1 MDTMTVV
8 TLTPEDVA
16 RIHRALDR
24 VEALTDWA
32 REARDVLVMPQTM
45 LYDAVG
51 AVIAV
56 RNILGGSAYD
66 G

>member
-1 MDTMTVV
+1 MTDV
-8 TLTPEDVA
+8 TLTPEDIA
-16 RIHRALDR
+16 RIHRALDK
-24 VEALTDWA
+24 VETLTDWA

-56 RNILGGSAYD
+56 RNIVGDGS
-66 G
+66 

>member
-1 MDTMTVV
+1 MTVV

>member
-1 MDTMTVV
+1 MTAV
-8 TLTPEDVA
+8 TLTAEDIA

-24 VEALTDWA
+24 VDTFTNWA

-56 RNILGGSAYD
+56 RNIVGDA
-66 G
+66 